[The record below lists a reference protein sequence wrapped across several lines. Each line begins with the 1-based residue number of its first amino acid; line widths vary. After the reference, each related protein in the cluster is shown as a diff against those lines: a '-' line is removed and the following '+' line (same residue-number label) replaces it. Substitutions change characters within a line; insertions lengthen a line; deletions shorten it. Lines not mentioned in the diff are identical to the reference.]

1 MVLKIS
7 FDELICLE
15 NITNT
20 QSTYFIIDLKLSKLF
35 KEILKNCKNGIIPI
49 LETRLLLH
57 TLINVPFSNEFE
69 GAQILK
75 DLTNCMEN
83 HWYSLKDTWNYKT
96 IISKLRKLHK
106 FVLYD
111 YLLNGSLIMYND
123 EYIGWDVKISMLV
136 DFNLTNNKETNR
148 II

>member
-1 MVLKIS
+1 VLKINL
-7 FDELICLE
+7 DELICLE

-20 QSTYFIIDLKLSKLF
+20 QSTYFIIDLKLTKLF

-57 TLINVPFSNEFE
+57 TLINTPFSNEFE
-69 GAQILK
+69 GTQMLK

-96 IISKLRKLHK
+96 IISKLRKLRK

-111 YLLNGSLIMYND
+111 YLISGFLIMYSD
-123 EYIGWDVKISMLV
+123 DYIYWEIKGSMI
-136 DFNLTNNKETNR
+136 R
-148 II
+148 